1 MPTSERQLVSGK
13 LDWGA
18 SQSAHLIAM
27 SSLLAGF
34 FIIISGIAPILR
46 LGNSQ
51 LSLLAMALTLLAFV
65 LSKHVAHSI
74 WLDCR
79 QNSPFTFSNELT
91 TGIGIGWLVLLAL
104 LNFNPQSKIIDALVG
119 TLWIVTGAG
128 LLGIST
134 WLGLALTKPATEQEL
149 AAADR
154 LSVITYSDKT
164 VSVSPTSL
172 GQQPRQF
179 NSLVM
184 LLFSVVFWTT
194 LEGPNSVRTILT
206 IVMATAGLTGLS
218 TWQIEVQPARKI
230 FNLKFSGIWGLE
242 STYTINLHAFSRL
255 EVVKLREGDMSWMQ
269 LVGYNKDITLPSI
282 VTGTAKTDGESELGQ
297 ALLDSC
303 HLARHETTRD
313 SIGLV
318 GILLP
323 QGAGILAGLAFAAL
337 GLGGLLF
344 MPAPPRL
351 VLPGC
356 IMLMGVCL
364 VSPVIARYILN
375 LVAPTSLIPDP
386 PRSADRL
393 QGWEIGIALVIAFSV
408 LKQAQGVAV
417 LPLLGLGIAWLCFAI
432 GACIL
437 TLVRRTPVFSKT
449 D

>member
-1 MPTSERQLVSGK
+1 MPSDRQLVSGK

-34 FIIISGIAPILR
+34 FIILSGVAPILR

-51 LSLLAMALTLLAFV
+51 LSVLAMALTLLAFA

-79 QNSPFTFSNELT
+79 QNSPFSFSNELI

-104 LNFNPQSKIIDALVG
+104 LNFNPQSPIVDALVG
-119 TLWIVTGAG
+119 TLWVSVGAG

-184 LLFSVVFWTT
+184 LLVSVVFWTT
-194 LEGPNSVRTILT
+194 LEGPNSVRTIST
-206 IVMATAGLTGLS
+206 IAMAMAGLTGLS

-242 STYTINLHAFSRL
+242 SAFTINLHAFSRL

-269 LVGYNKDITLPSI
+269 LVGYNKDITLPSAVI
-282 VTGTAKTDGESELGQ
+282 GTAKTDGESELGK

-323 QGAGILAGLAFAAL
+323 QGAGILAGMAFVAL

-364 VSPVIARYILN
+364 VSPVVARYILN

-386 PRSADRL
+386 PRYVERL
-393 QGWEIGIALVIAFSV
+393 QAWEIGIALVIAFAV

-417 LPLLGLGIAWLCFAI
+417 LPLLGLGVAWLCFGI

-437 TLVRRTPVFSKT
+437 TLVRRTPIFSKN

>member
-1 MPTSERQLVSGK
+1 MPSDRQLVSGK

-34 FIIISGIAPILR
+34 FIILSGAAPILR

-51 LSLLAMALTLLAFV
+51 LSVLAMALTLLAFA

-79 QNSPFTFSNELT
+79 QNSPFSFSNELI

-104 LNFNPQSKIIDALVG
+104 LNFNPQSPIVDALVG
-119 TLWIVTGAG
+119 TLWIVVGAG

-154 LSVITYSDKT
+154 LSVITYSDRT

-194 LEGPNSVRTILT
+194 LEGPNSVRTILA
-206 IVMATAGLTGLS
+206 IAMAMAGLTGLS

-242 STYTINLHAFSRL
+242 SAFTINLHAFSRL

-269 LVGYNKDITLPSI
+269 LVGYNKDITLPSAVI
-282 VTGTAKTDGESELGQ
+282 GTAKTDGESELGK

-323 QGAGILAGLAFAAL
+323 QGAGILAGMAFVAL

-364 VSPVIARYILN
+364 VSPVVARYILN
-375 LVAPTSLIPDP
+375 LVAPASLIPDP
-386 PRSADRL
+386 PRYVERL
-393 QGWEIGIALVIAFSV
+393 QAWEIGIALVIAFAV

-417 LPLLGLGIAWLCFAI
+417 LPLLGLGVAWLCFGI

-437 TLVRRTPVFSKT
+437 TLVRRTPIFSKN